1 MLHGPAQAT
10 PVPQRAWQVD
20 LSPTGERIRCTAAH
34 HHGPIRPVGR
44 TVHEAALAHLADHAR
59 SEPLAEHL
67 RTCRCRA
74 HGCTWHPRHRGCAGP
89 ITLVVFRRHHGRT
102 WHLADTC
109 TACAHAIPHAAEVTP
124 APTSTHADGGDQA
137 PRTKHRPRLA
147 DVRAAQGRE
156 ALRAAL
162 GYLDAALSPAVPPAA
177 RLLALVCLL
186 RADATGATRLPVG
199 LLRALRLHNESPALI
214 ACLSQ
219 EQWLLPGP
227 DPLALWPH
235 VPRGG
240 LVARIADLATTA
252 APAPASRRT
261 RRRLLDQ
268 LTRGLTPSHL
278 RHLDAAARLAALR
291 RAADPGGININP
303 PAREQ
308 DPLAPTSSM
317 PSVSCLPDGGARCA
331 ARAVPAR
338 AHRRPGAVGTARK
351 EGPR

>member
-10 PVPQRAWQVD
+10 SVPQRAWQVD
-20 LSPTGERIRCTAAH
+20 LSPAGERIRCTDLYCRGAA
-34 HHGPIRPVGR
+34 RTAGR
-44 TVHEAALAHLADHAR
+44 TVHEVALAHLADHAR

-124 APTSTHADGGDQA
+124 APDVPEADDTR
-137 PRTKHRPRLA
+137 PTRRSHHRSPPA
-147 DVRAAQGRE
+147 AEPAVRHRE

-162 GYLDAALSPAVPPAA
+162 DYLDAALSPAVPPAA

-186 RADATGATRLPVG
+186 RADATGTTRLPAG
-199 LLRALRLHNESPALI
+199 LLRALRLQDQSPTLI
-214 ACLSQ
+214 DFLAQ
-219 EQWLLPGP
+219 DQWLLAES
-227 DPLALWPH
+227 DPLASRSYPF
-235 VPRGG
+235 RGG
-240 LVARIADLATTA
+240 GRVVRVADLATAA
-252 APAPASRRT
+252 APPAASRRT
-261 RRRLLDQ
+261 RRLLLDQ
-268 LTRGLTPSHL
+268 TTRLVTRNHL
-278 RHLDAAARLAALR
+278 RHLDAAATLSALR
-291 RAADPGGININP
+291 EAAEPISAEP

-308 DPLAPTSSM
+308 GPLSPSVASA
-317 PSVSCLPDGGARCA
+317 PSVSCRPDCGGRRA
-331 ARAVPAR
+331 ARLSPAS
-338 AHRRPGAVGTARK
+338 AHRRPENVSNARK